1 MANEKYT
8 HTRGHEPLRIPQGW
22 REQERAF
29 VIQLERIL
37 TDVYQRFGK
46 IGVGDLSKELQVFL
60 EDIDRKCDDL
70 SKIYGMTVTELK
82 NKGSD

>member
-1 MANEKYT
+1 MANERYT

-46 IGVGDLSKELQVFL
+46 IGRGDLDKTLQDLLTDL
-60 EDIDRKCDDL
+60 EQKTNDL
-70 SKIYGMTVTELK
+70 SGIYGLTVTELK
-82 NKGSD
+82 GK